1 MYYGIDKSAEELS
14 DPHGTDPNDLP
25 VARFCQDIER
35 EARELGLV
43 LLSGSDKK
51 DL

>member
-1 MYYGIDKSAEELS
+1 MS
-14 DPHGTDPNDLP
+14 DPFGTEANDLP
-25 VARFCQDIER
+25 VARFCQDVER